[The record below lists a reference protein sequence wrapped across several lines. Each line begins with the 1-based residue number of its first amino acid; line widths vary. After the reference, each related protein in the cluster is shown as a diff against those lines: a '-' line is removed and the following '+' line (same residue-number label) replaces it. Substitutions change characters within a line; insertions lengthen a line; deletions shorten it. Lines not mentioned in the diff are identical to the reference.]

1 MVDCHPDCI
10 KHTCNSTTTKINPIK
25 KWTKDLNKHFSEEGI
40 LMFSKHMKRCLTLGS
55 IRGIQIK
62 TKMRY
67 HFTSLR
73 MIGCFFL
80 IYKKENKKRT
90 RAAEDIEM
98 LDPREMWM
106 GM

>member
-1 MVDCHPDCI
+1 M
-10 KHTCNSTTTKINPIK
+10 
-25 KWTKDLNKHFSEEGI
+25 NKHFSEEGI

-73 MIGCFFL
+73 MTVFFL